1 MLEHRRAWDE
11 APLRTKNLA
20 LVFAALS
27 FGVLIGLGEAL
38 SGFQTWIMLAGI
50 IVASSV
56 FCLVSRVWITGPLDR
71 LLHRLEA
78 VEPSEAGTNALSGLP
93 VARRDELGRI
103 AKAVHRVGVAAVQHR
118 YEANR
123 LRRTLDTRVSQATQR
138 ATQRLR
144 HMAFRDPLTDLGNR
158 RFLDEQL
165 ETLVQSVKQ
174 SDDVDLLCIMIDMDN
189 FKKLNDTHGHAA
201 GDELL
206 VLLGTLI
213 RAHVR
218 EEDLAVRLGGD
229 EFAVFLPSQSM
240 QRAEQFIAA
249 MRGLFR
255 QRVRALHRDVSVDL
269 SIGVASL
276 RRDEAD
282 TGDALLERADE
293 NLYAAKN
300 AGKGQTIG
308 LEQARLR
315 YRPGPDALAT
325 AAG

>member
-1 MLEHRRAWDE
+1 MLKHRRAWDE

-27 FGVLIGLGEAL
+27 LGVLIGLGEAL
-38 SGFQTWIMLAGI
+38 AGFRHWPMLAGI
-50 IVASSV
+50 ILASSL

-71 LLHRLEA
+71 LLQRLEA
-78 VEPSEAGTNALSGLP
+78 VEPAEQGSNALSGLP
-93 VARRDELGRI
+93 VARQDELGRI

-123 LRRTLDTRVSQATQR
+123 LRRTLDTRISKATRR

-165 ETLVQSVKQ
+165 ETLVHSVKH
-174 SDDVDLLCIMIDMDN
+174 STDVDLLCIMIDLDN
-189 FKKLNDTHGHAA
+189 FKALNDTHGHAA

-206 VLLGTLI
+206 VLLGALI
-213 RAHVR
+213 RAHIR
-218 EEDLAVRLGGD
+218 DEDLAVRLGGD

-240 QRAEQFIAA
+240 QRAEQFITAI
-249 MRGLFR
+249 RGLFR
-255 QRVRALHRDVSVDL
+255 QRALALHRDVPVNF

-276 RRDEAD
+276 RRDGIDSGE
-282 TGDALLERADE
+282 ALLEKADE

-300 AGKGQTIG
+300 AGKGQTVG
-308 LEQARLR
+308 LAQSRLR
-315 YRPGPDALAT
+315 YRPAAT
-325 AAG
+325 ATA